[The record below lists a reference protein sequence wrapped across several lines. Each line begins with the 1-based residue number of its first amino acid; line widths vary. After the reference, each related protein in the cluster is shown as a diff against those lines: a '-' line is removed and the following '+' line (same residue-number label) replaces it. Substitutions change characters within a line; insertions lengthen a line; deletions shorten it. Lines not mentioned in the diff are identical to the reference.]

1 MNTNNYTKIMS
12 EDFQTPNYNDA
23 REQDIVFSQSVK
35 AGKRIYYLDVKR
47 SKRDDLFVTIT
58 ESKKVVNNFNPT
70 APTYQKH
77 KIFLYREDFEKF
89 LESLQTVL
97 DFVKTEQ
104 PVPLYEYP
112 KKEDKFQE
120 YKNSSEFKLP
130 EFSIDEFE

>member
-1 MNTNNYTKIMS
+1 MS
-12 EDFQTPNYNDA
+12 EKFKTPRNDDV

-47 SKRDDLFVTIT
+47 SKRDDLFITIT
-58 ESKKVVNNFNPT
+58 ESKKVVNNFNPS
-70 APTYQKH
+70 APVTYQKH

-89 LESLQTVL
+89 LESLQTVV

-104 PVPLYEYP
+104 PTPLYEYQ
-112 KKEDKFQE
+112 KKEDNLQ
-120 YKNSSEFKLP
+120 NDSEFKLP